1 MRLSTYVD
9 GRQKAGKYLYLRC
22 GDGFGVYAAC
32 NTAGI
37 GLGYETRT
45 RTYLLMET
53 RIGSNKS
60 QTQDFACNW
69 HSTHK
74 IRPTQQARSL
84 DGDEVV
90 AQ

>member
-1 MRLSTYVD
+1 MSLSTYVD
-9 GRQKAGKYLYLRC
+9 GRQKAGKYLCLRC
-22 GDGFGVYAAC
+22 GDEFGVCAPC
-32 NTAGI
+32 STAGI
-37 GLGYETRT
+37 GCEHETRT

-60 QTQDFACNW
+60 QTQDFACNR

>member
-1 MRLSTYVD
+1 MSLSTYVD
-9 GRQKAGKYLYLRC
+9 GCQKAGKCLYFRC
-22 GDGFGVYAAC
+22 GDGFGVCAPR

-37 GLGYETRT
+37 GLGHETRT
-45 RTYLLMET
+45 RTYLLMEA
-53 RIGSNKS
+53 RIGCNKS